1 MTPSQHPGVPGVEAD
16 GHLVGVGRVID
27 GDDHASA
34 LPLEVDAGG
43 LAEELGVGD
52 GRGEAVLAGVD
63 IECRRSDA
71 EGHVRGL
78 DWREAELVGRH
89 PDGRPLR
96 FVCRSRGVDDRPLE
110 SRFVAEFLGENNVF
124 EGSVVDASGPA
135 DETERTTVRVAGRE
149 FRLPPVGAGNVT
161 FCVRPAAFEVGAGE
175 NRLTATVADTE
186 FLGET
191 TRVHLE
197 WEGRRVVVAV
207 EDPPDADEVT
217 VGFDPRDAWV
227 L

>member
-1 MTPSQHPGVPGVEAD
+1 MTTKLTPVTTSSTVPIA
-16 GHLVGVGRVID
+16 
-27 GDDHASA
+27 
-34 LPLEVDAGG
+34 
-43 LAEELGVGD
+43 
-52 GRGEAVLAGVD
+52 
-63 IECRRSDA
+63 
-71 EGHVRGL
+71 
-78 DWREAELVGRH
+78 
-89 PDGRPLR
+89 
-96 FVCRSRGVDDRPLE
+96 
-110 SRFVAEFLGENNVF
+110 
-124 EGSVVDASGPA
+124 
-135 DETERTTVRVAGRE
+135 VAGRE
-149 FRLPPVGAGNVT
+149 FRLPPVGAANAT